1 MVPAARPQPSPEA
14 GPGLSS
20 PSQLHRGMTLLGVIS
35 LFIGTRG
42 VWTAAMGAFPP
53 IAAVI
58 SVAYAAILATG
69 VLALSVRGRAALA
82 RVDLAVLL
90 TGIVLALCGF
100 AMSHSASD
108 EGVLTAQ
115 AAHEILHG
123 RPIYGQPWPWLFQDG
138 HVAITQT
145 MSGGVDYTYGYPPLV
160 PLLTAPVYA
169 VVGSALAATMVSTG
183 ALLAGTVLLWFK
195 VPVAWRSAVTAVCLG
210 FGLLPQYARIGY
222 PAMTAFALLV
232 PVVVGWPSIG
242 AGGRLGRPG
251 LLRAACL
258 GAACAA
264 QQLPWFLTPFL
275 LVGLYAVRRGELG
288 PVRSILPGSAT
299 PGAAPRGVAETPA
312 GNHPADAPAPCDAP
326 HQTPRPVRPRST
338 GQTLGHRQ
346 ALALVARFLGTA
358 AATWLA
364 INAYFIVQAPHAWLE
379 GVALP
384 LTQGAFIH
392 GQGIVGISYYFTHG
406 SSRLAFYSYA
416 SMLLLCGLLALF
428 AVFIRRLGPAA
439 AVLPWCVFYFATR
452 SQDGYYV
459 MMTPLWLAAAATA
472 PTAAFATAWRP
483 RPPLRSWSRLPVR
496 AALAA
501 GLLAPSF
508 LCVGVAA
515 ASPPP
520 LRMRIT
526 AEHLHGTAP
535 QALTL
540 LAVDVT
546 NPTDSVLTPHF
557 VVSIGQGTS
566 AFWKVRSGPS
576 GIAAHGTAHYVLL
589 PPEGPF
595 KLPRQARKH
604 VRLRAFTP
612 EPATLTSIE
621 IPHAGVR

>member
-1 MVPAARPQPSPEA
+1 MSRTAEVAPIPAVVPAARPRPAPEA
-14 GPGLSS
+14 GPGRSS

-58 SVAYAAILATG
+58 SVAYAVILATG

-90 TGIVLALCGF
+90 TGIVLALCAF

-115 AAHEILHG
+115 AAHEMLHG
-123 RPIYGQPWPWLFQDG
+123 RPVYGQPWPWLFQDG
-138 HVAITQT
+138 RVAITQT

-169 VVGSALAATMVSTG
+169 VVGSAVAATMVSTG

-195 VPVAWRSAVTAVCLG
+195 MPVAWRSAVTAVCLG

-222 PAMTAFALLV
+222 PAMTSFALLV

-288 PVRSILPGSAT
+288 
-299 PGAAPRGVAETPA
+299 
-312 GNHPADAPAPCDAP
+312 
-326 HQTPRPVRPRST
+326 
-338 GQTLGHRQ
+338 HRR
-346 ALALVARFLGTA
+346 ALAVVARFLGAA

-364 INAYFIVQAPHAWLE
+364 INAYFIVQAPRAWLE

-384 LTQGAFIH
+384 LTQGAFLH

-416 SMLLLCGLLALF
+416 SILLLCGLLALF

-472 PTAAFATAWRP
+472 PTAAFATAWCPRP
-483 RPPLRSWSRLPVR
+483 RLRSWSRPAVR
-496 AALAA
+496 AALAV

-526 AEHLHGTAP
+526 AEHLHGPAP
-535 QALTL
+535 SALTL

-546 NPTDSVLTPHF
+546 NPTDSALTPHF

-566 AFWKVRSGPS
+566 AFWKVRSGPAR
-576 GIAAHGTAHYVLL
+576 IAAHGTAHYVLL
-589 PPEGPF
+589 PPDGPF
-595 KLPRQARKH
+595 KLPRHARKH

-621 IPHAGVR
+621 IPHQGVR

>member
-1 MVPAARPQPSPEA
+1 
-14 GPGLSS
+14 
-20 PSQLHRGMTLLGVIS
+20 
-35 LFIGTRG
+35 
-42 VWTAAMGAFPP
+42 MGAFPP

-90 TGIVLALCGF
+90 TGVVLALCGF
-100 AMSHSASD
+100 AMAHSASD

-123 RPIYGQPWPWLFQDG
+123 RPVYGQPWPWLFQDG
-138 HVAITQT
+138 RVAITQT

-169 VVGSALAATMVSTG
+169 VVGSAVAATMVSTG

-232 PVVVGWPSIG
+232 PVIVGWPSIG

-288 PVRSILPGSAT
+288 
-299 PGAAPRGVAETPA
+299 
-312 GNHPADAPAPCDAP
+312 H
-326 HQTPRPVRPRST
+326 RP
-338 GQTLGHRQ
+338 
-346 ALALVARFLGTA
+346 ALAVAARFLGAA

-428 AVFIRRLGPAA
+428 AVFIHRLGPAA

-483 RPPLRSWSRLPVR
+483 RPRLRSWSRLPVR

-526 AEHLHGTAP
+526 AEHLHGPAP
-535 QALTL
+535 SALTL

-557 VVSIGQGTS
+557 VVSVGQGTS
-566 AFWKVRSGPS
+566 AFWKVRSGPA

-621 IPHAGVR
+621 IPHPGVK